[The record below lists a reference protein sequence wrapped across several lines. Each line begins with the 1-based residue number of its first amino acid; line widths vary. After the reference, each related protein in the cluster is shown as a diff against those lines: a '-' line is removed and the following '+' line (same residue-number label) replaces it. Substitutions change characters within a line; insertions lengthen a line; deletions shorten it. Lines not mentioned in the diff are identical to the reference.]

1 MLGLMS
7 ALREGQQLAL
17 SGFLSPGAREQRWG
31 HPVGVL
37 SGPGAQNSPRF
48 SSESLFL

>member
-17 SGFLSPGAREQRWG
+17 SRLLSPGAQEWRWG

>member
-17 SGFLSPGAREQRWG
+17 SRFLSPGAREQRRG

-37 SGPGAQNSPRF
+37 SGPRAQNSPRF